1 LIRENNF
8 KFNGLDSE
16 FSNEQ
21 SLILKMTKRDPS
33 QRPSAN
39 DILIS
44 EEYKALLRDNDSY
57 DNNQNEV

>member
-1 LIRENNF
+1 
-8 KFNGLDSE
+8 
-16 FSNEQ
+16 
-21 SLILKMTKRDPS
+21 MTKRDPS